1 MTVPRLGLGV
11 LHEPSNPPAA
21 VVDIVFVHGLTGA
34 PANTWLHT
42 ASGMYWPATLLSRDV
57 PNSRILSFG
66 YDADVVKFWNPTSQ
80 NRVGNHALNMLGGLT
95 RLREKSDTENRKVI
109 FVTHSLG
116 GLVTQDC
123 LCSSRSH
130 PEKHLQQISSCT
142 IGIVFLGTPH
152 HGADLAAWA
161 KFGSTIAKTIK
172 HVNSDIVSVL
182 KPGSEMLARV
192 QDGFHGLLRLR
203 RNEESEIAVTCF
215 FEELPLPLVGKVV
228 EMESAILPGYA
239 SYGIHANHMDMTK
252 FDNKDNAGYE
262 SVLGELRRWVKGLQ
276 PALGTAPTF
285 RVKAQKGKSETR
297 PQDHRD
303 DKEAELLETLAS
315 DYKCDKDS
323 ISWRDSTYSRL
334 LWVSA
339 APGCGKSVLSRA
351 LIDERRVC
359 KNPMDST
366 VCYFFFKDGQEQRTH
381 STDALS
387 ALLHQL
393 FENTGLITY
402 ALPSYRNYGKKLR
415 DAFSE
420 LWEILVRSAR
430 DSEVGEIVCVLDP
443 LDECEQNARKQL
455 TEKLVSFLSQI
466 EPHDNPSFA
475 LKFLIT
481 SRPYDDL
488 EQYFQPL
495 SGVSTYL
502 HFDGD
507 DKSQIIGQ
515 EIDLVI
521 DAKIP
526 SIAGDFSDEDRK
538 RISQRLKKMD
548 NRTYLWLF
556 LTIDI
561 IAGSRSKF
569 RKVSSIDSLLSDLP
583 SKISDAYERIL
594 TRSSDEVQ
602 ARILLHLIVA
612 ARRPLS
618 LAEANVALTLATH
631 EGNCTSYKKLDLWP
645 LRSFKS
651 TIENMCGLF
660 VSVRDGK
667 VSLIHQTAREFLVRN
682 TELPELRS
690 GKWQGCLDMATAHG
704 TISQVC
710 LDYLNLDD
718 FASIS
723 QGQLDQDNGAQQ
735 GDKSYCLLDYAA
747 LNWAVHYIS
756 QDNKRAKDS
765 WRAAQNLCNI
775 LLPQQSYWFDIY
787 CDSVDVRSDWTSL
800 GIASLLG
807 LTYVAESFLD
817 EGADINAQGG
827 ECGNALQTASERG
840 RDEVVQMLLDKGADV
855 NAQGG
860 MYGNALQAASER
872 GHDQV
877 VRMLLDKG
885 ADVNA
890 QGGMYGNAL
899 QAASLADHDQVVQ
912 MLLDKGAD
920 VNAQGGRYGNA
931 LQAASS
937 RGHDQV
943 VQMLLDKGA
952 DVNAQGGMYGNA
964 LQAASLADHDQVM
977 LLDKGADVN
986 ARGGR
991 YGNALQAASLR
1002 GHDEVV
1008 QMLLDKGA
1016 DVNAQGGRFGNAL
1029 QAASSR
1035 GDDQVVQMLLDKGA
1049 DVNAQGGR
1057 RGNALQTASS
1067 RGDEEVVQML
1077 LDEGAD
1083 VNAQGGRY
1091 GNALQAASERGHDKV
1106 VRMLLNHNAVVNRKD
1121 I

>member
-1 MTVPRLGLGV
+1 MMTVPRLGVGV

-21 VVDIVFVHGLTGA
+21 VVDIVFVHGLTGE

-66 YDADVVKFWNPTSQ
+66 YDGDVVNFWKPTSQ
-80 NRVGNHALNMLGGLT
+80 NRIGNHALNMLGGLT
-95 RLREKSDTENRKVI
+95 RLRENRTPK
-109 FVTHSLG
+109 TG
-116 GLVTQDC
+116 
-123 LCSSRSH
+123 RSH

-172 HVNSDIVSVL
+172 HVSSDIVSVL

-276 PALGTAPTF
+276 PALGTAPTV
-285 RVKAQKGKSETR
+285 RVKAPTRKPETR
-297 PQDHRD
+297 AQDRRD

-315 DYKCDKDS
+315 DYKSDKDS
-323 ISWRDSTYSRL
+323 ISVRVPGTCEWFFEDDRFLEWRDSTYSRL

-339 APGCGKSVLSRA
+339 GPGCGKSVLSRA

-381 STDALS
+381 GTDALS
-387 ALLHQL
+387 AVLHQL
-393 FENTGLITY
+393 CENTGLIDY

-430 DSEVGEIVCVLDP
+430 DSEVVEIVCVLDA

-455 TEKLVSFLSQI
+455 TEKLVSFFSQM

-488 EQYFQPL
+488 EQNFQPL
-495 SGVSTYL
+495 LGVSTYL

-507 DKSQIIGQ
+507 DKSQRIGQ

-526 SIAGDFSDEDRK
+526 SIAGGFSDEDRK

-561 IAGSRSKF
+561 IAGSRSQF

-594 TRSSDEVQ
+594 TRSPNEGQ

-618 LAEANVALTLATH
+618 LDEANVALTLATPK
-631 EGNCTSYKKLDLWP
+631 GNCTSYKELDLWP
-645 LRSFKS
+645 LHDFKS
-651 TIENMCGLF
+651 TIQNMCGLF

-667 VSLIHQTAREFLVRN
+667 VSLIHQTAREFLIGN

-704 TISQVC
+704 TISQIKTIVPKKEI
-710 LDYLNLDD
+710 NLIVSLTMQLSTGLFTIFHKIVNKPKIHGGLLKTYAIYHYHKKATGLRDI
-718 FASIS
+718 AILSIS
-723 QGQLDQDNGAQQ
+723 L
-735 GDKSYCLLDYAA
+735 
-747 LNWAVHYIS
+747 W
-756 QDNKRAKDS
+756 
-765 WRAAQNLCNI
+765 I
-775 LLPQQSYWFDIY
+775 LTGGLP
-787 CDSVDVRSDWTSL
+787 
-800 GIASLLG
+800 G
-807 LTYVAESFLD
+807 LAWE
-817 EGADINAQGG
+817 
-827 ECGNALQTASERG
+827 
-840 RDEVVQMLLDKGADV
+840 
-855 NAQGG
+855 
-860 MYGNALQAASER
+860 
-872 GHDQV
+872 
-877 VRMLLDKG
+877 
-885 ADVNA
+885 
-890 QGGMYGNAL
+890 
-899 QAASLADHDQVVQ
+899 
-912 MLLDKGAD
+912 
-920 VNAQGGRYGNA
+920 
-931 LQAASS
+931 
-937 RGHDQV
+937 
-943 VQMLLDKGA
+943 
-952 DVNAQGGMYGNA
+952 
-964 LQAASLADHDQVM
+964 
-977 LLDKGADVN
+977 
-986 ARGGR
+986 
-991 YGNALQAASLR
+991 
-1002 GHDEVV
+1002 
-1008 QMLLDKGA
+1008 
-1016 DVNAQGGRFGNAL
+1016 
-1029 QAASSR
+1029 
-1035 GDDQVVQMLLDKGA
+1035 
-1049 DVNAQGGR
+1049 
-1057 RGNALQTASS
+1057 
-1067 RGDEEVVQML
+1067 
-1077 LDEGAD
+1077 
-1083 VNAQGGRY
+1083 
-1091 GNALQAASERGHDKV
+1091 
-1106 VRMLLNHNAVVNRKD
+1106 
-1121 I
+1121 

>member
-1 MTVPRLGLGV
+1 MFRLKKRKALPGKDSGLGGSEHTVNDAKESNRKDTITDAKLRVDSERMTVPRLGVGV

-21 VVDIVFVHGLTGA
+21 VVDIVFVHGLTGE
-34 PANTWLHT
+34 PAKTWLHT
-42 ASGMYWPATLLSRDV
+42 APEMYWPATLLSRDV

-66 YDADVVKFWNPTSQ
+66 YDADVVNFWSPTSQ
-80 NRVGNHALNMLGGLT
+80 NRIGNHALNMLGGLT
-95 RLREKSDTENRKVI
+95 RLREKSDTENRKII

-123 LCSSRSH
+123 LCLSRSH

-142 IGIVFLGTPH
+142 IGIAFLGTPH

-215 FEELPLPLVGKVV
+215 FEELPLPLIGKVV

-276 PALGTAPTF
+276 PALGTAPTV
-285 RVKAQKGKSETR
+285 RVKAQKGKPETR
-297 PQDHRD
+297 QQDRRD

-315 DYKCDKDS
+315 DYKSDKDS
-323 ISWRDSTYSRL
+323 ISVRVPRTCEWFFEDDRFLEWRDSTYSRL

-339 APGCGKSVLSRA
+339 GPGCGKSVLSRA

-381 STDALS
+381 GTDALS
-387 ALLHQL
+387 AVLHQL
-393 FENTGLITY
+393 FENTGLIKY
-402 ALPSYRNYGKKLR
+402 ALRSYWNYGKKLR

-430 DSEVGEIVCVLDP
+430 DSEVGEIVCVLDA

-455 TEKLVSFLSQI
+455 TEKLVSFFSQM

-488 EQYFQPL
+488 EQNFQPL
-495 SGVSTYL
+495 LGVSTYL

-507 DKSQIIGQ
+507 DKSQRIGQ

-526 SIAGDFSDEDRK
+526 SIAGGFSDEDRK

-561 IAGSRSKF
+561 IAGSRSQF

-594 TRSSDEVQ
+594 TRSPDEVQ

-618 LAEANVALTLATH
+618 LDEANVALTLATH

-645 LRSFKS
+645 LHDFKS
-651 TIENMCGLF
+651 TIQNMCGLF

-704 TISQVC
+704 TISQIKTTVTTKEI
-710 LDYLNLDD
+710 NLIV
-718 FASIS
+718 SLTM
-723 QGQLDQDNGAQQ
+723 QLSTGLFTIFHKIVNEPKIHG
-735 GDKSYCLLDYAA
+735 GLLETYA
-747 LNWAVHYIS
+747 
-756 QDNKRAKDS
+756 
-765 WRAAQNLCNI
+765 
-775 LLPQQSYWFDIY
+775 IY
-787 CDSVDVRSDWTSL
+787 
-800 GIASLLG
+800 
-807 LTYVAESFLD
+807 
-817 EGADINAQGG
+817 
-827 ECGNALQTASERG
+827 
-840 RDEVVQMLLDKGADV
+840 
-855 NAQGG
+855 
-860 MYGNALQAASER
+860 
-872 GHDQV
+872 
-877 VRMLLDKG
+877 
-885 ADVNA
+885 
-890 QGGMYGNAL
+890 
-899 QAASLADHDQVVQ
+899 
-912 MLLDKGAD
+912 
-920 VNAQGGRYGNA
+920 
-931 LQAASS
+931 
-937 RGHDQV
+937 
-943 VQMLLDKGA
+943 
-952 DVNAQGGMYGNA
+952 
-964 LQAASLADHDQVM
+964 
-977 LLDKGADVN
+977 
-986 ARGGR
+986 
-991 YGNALQAASLR
+991 
-1002 GHDEVV
+1002 
-1008 QMLLDKGA
+1008 
-1016 DVNAQGGRFGNAL
+1016 
-1029 QAASSR
+1029 
-1035 GDDQVVQMLLDKGA
+1035 
-1049 DVNAQGGR
+1049 
-1057 RGNALQTASS
+1057 
-1067 RGDEEVVQML
+1067 
-1077 LDEGAD
+1077 
-1083 VNAQGGRY
+1083 
-1091 GNALQAASERGHDKV
+1091 
-1106 VRMLLNHNAVVNRKD
+1106 
-1121 I
+1121 

>member
-1 MTVPRLGLGV
+1 MVNDPNSNVAVRMDYTSSAIFQRNYLPRMICYDNQAAYRSVNIRQEEEIQELRDRRDELFQRIRHQFTFIYRAEGHAIYNQYEEAKRAIQKEYDAVTPVQDMRAQLEGDAESLNPILSTSGPVQYVFVGRSRIAKAFFDPPSTHDAESDLDWRVSIVDDMVSLCVRQEGVFRKARRIWRTQDSGLRGSEHTVNDAKESNRKDTVADAKLRVDSETMTVPRLGVGI
-11 LHEPSNPPAA
+11 LHQPSNPPAA
-21 VVDIVFVHGLTGA
+21 VVDILFVHGLTGE

-42 ASGMYWPATLLSRDV
+42 ASGMYWPATLLNRDV

-66 YDADVVKFWNPTSQ
+66 YDADVVSFWSPTSQ
-80 NRVGNHALNMLGGLT
+80 NRIGNHALNMLGGLT
-95 RLREKSDTENRKVI
+95 RLREKSDTENRKII

-123 LCSSRSH
+123 LFQSRSH

-182 KPGSEMLARV
+182 KPGSEILARV

-276 PALGTAPTF
+276 PALGTAPTV
-285 RVKAQKGKSETR
+285 RVKAQKGKPETR
-297 PQDHRD
+297 PQDRRD
-303 DKEAELLETLAS
+303 DQEAELLETLAS
-315 DYKCDKDS
+315 DYKGDKDS
-323 ISWRDSTYSRL
+323 ISVRVPGTCEWFFEDDRFLEWRDSTYSRL

-339 APGCGKSVLSRA
+339 GPGCGKSVLSRA

-381 STDALS
+381 GTDALS
-387 ALLHQL
+387 AVLHQL

-430 DSEVGEIVCVLDP
+430 DSEVGEIVFVLDA

-455 TEKLVSFLSQI
+455 TEKLVSFFSQM

-488 EQYFQPL
+488 EQNFQPL

-507 DKSQIIGQ
+507 ENSQRIGQ
-515 EIDLVI
+515 EINLVI

-569 RKVSSIDSLLSDLP
+569 RKDS
-583 SKISDAYERIL
+583 
-594 TRSSDEVQ
+594 
-602 ARILLHLIVA
+602 
-612 ARRPLS
+612 
-618 LAEANVALTLATH
+618 
-631 EGNCTSYKKLDLWP
+631 C
-645 LRSFKS
+645 
-651 TIENMCGLF
+651 
-660 VSVRDGK
+660 
-667 VSLIHQTAREFLVRN
+667 
-682 TELPELRS
+682 
-690 GKWQGCLDMATAHG
+690 
-704 TISQVC
+704 
-710 LDYLNLDD
+710 
-718 FASIS
+718 
-723 QGQLDQDNGAQQ
+723 
-735 GDKSYCLLDYAA
+735 
-747 LNWAVHYIS
+747 
-756 QDNKRAKDS
+756 
-765 WRAAQNLCNI
+765 
-775 LLPQQSYWFDIY
+775 
-787 CDSVDVRSDWTSL
+787 
-800 GIASLLG
+800 
-807 LTYVAESFLD
+807 
-817 EGADINAQGG
+817 
-827 ECGNALQTASERG
+827 
-840 RDEVVQMLLDKGADV
+840 
-855 NAQGG
+855 
-860 MYGNALQAASER
+860 
-872 GHDQV
+872 
-877 VRMLLDKG
+877 
-885 ADVNA
+885 
-890 QGGMYGNAL
+890 
-899 QAASLADHDQVVQ
+899 
-912 MLLDKGAD
+912 
-920 VNAQGGRYGNA
+920 
-931 LQAASS
+931 
-937 RGHDQV
+937 
-943 VQMLLDKGA
+943 
-952 DVNAQGGMYGNA
+952 
-964 LQAASLADHDQVM
+964 
-977 LLDKGADVN
+977 
-986 ARGGR
+986 
-991 YGNALQAASLR
+991 
-1002 GHDEVV
+1002 
-1008 QMLLDKGA
+1008 
-1016 DVNAQGGRFGNAL
+1016 
-1029 QAASSR
+1029 
-1035 GDDQVVQMLLDKGA
+1035 
-1049 DVNAQGGR
+1049 
-1057 RGNALQTASS
+1057 
-1067 RGDEEVVQML
+1067 
-1077 LDEGAD
+1077 
-1083 VNAQGGRY
+1083 
-1091 GNALQAASERGHDKV
+1091 
-1106 VRMLLNHNAVVNRKD
+1106 
-1121 I
+1121 

>member
-1 MTVPRLGLGV
+1 MFRSKKRKAQPGEDSALRGSDHTVNDAKKSKRNDTIADAKLRVDSEMMTVPRRGVGV

-21 VVDIVFVHGLTGA
+21 VVDIVFVHGLTGE
-34 PANTWLHT
+34 PAKTWLHT
-42 ASGMYWPATLLSRDV
+42 ASGMYWPTTLLSRDV

-66 YDADVVKFWNPTSQ
+66 YDADVVNFWNPTSQ
-80 NRVGNHALNMLGGLT
+80 NRIGNHAVNMLGDLT
-95 RLREKSDTENRKVI
+95 RLREKSDTGNRKVI

-161 KFGSTIAKTIK
+161 KFVSTIAKTIK

-203 RNEESEIAVTCF
+203 TNEGSEIAVTCF
-215 FEELPLPLVGKVV
+215 FEELSLPLVGKVV

-276 PALGTAPTF
+276 PA
-285 RVKAQKGKSETR
+285 QGKPDR
-297 PQDHRD
+297 R
-303 DKEAELLETLAS
+303 DKEEAKLLETLAS
-315 DYKCDKDS
+315 DYKSDKDS
-323 ISWRDSTYSRL
+323 ISVRVPGTCEWFFKDDRFLEWRDSTYSRL
-334 LWVSA
+334 LWVPA
-339 APGCGKSVLSRA
+339 GPGCGKSVLSRA
-351 LIDERRVC
+351 LIDERKVC
-359 KNPMDST
+359 KNSRVST
-366 VCYFFFKDGQEQRTH
+366 ICYFFFKDGQEQRTH
-381 STDALS
+381 GTDALS
-387 ALLHQL
+387 AVLHQL

-420 LWEILVRSAR
+420 LWDILVRSAR
-430 DSEVGEIVCVLDP
+430 DSEVGEIVCVLDA
-443 LDECEQNARKQL
+443 LDECEQDARKQL
-455 TEKLVSFLSQI
+455 IEKLVSFFSQM

-488 EQYFQPL
+488 EQNFQPL
-495 SGVSTYL
+495 SDVSTYL

-507 DKSQIIGQ
+507 NKSQRIGQ

-594 TRSSDEVQ
+594 TRSSDEVH
-602 ARILLHLIVA
+602 ARILLQLIVA

-618 LAEANVALTLATH
+618 LDEANVALTLATH
-631 EGNCTSYKKLDLWP
+631 QGNCTSYKKLELWP

-651 TIENMCGLF
+651 TIQNMCGLF

-690 GKWQGCLDMATAHG
+690 GKWQGCLDMATARG
-704 TISQVC
+704 TISQASYIEAIVPNKEI
-710 LDYLNLDD
+710 NLIV
-718 FASIS
+718 SS
-723 QGQLDQDNGAQQ
+723 TMQLSTGLFTIFHKIVNEPKIHG
-735 GDKSYCLLDYAA
+735 GLLTTYA
-747 LNWAVHYIS
+747 
-756 QDNKRAKDS
+756 
-765 WRAAQNLCNI
+765 
-775 LLPQQSYWFDIY
+775 IY
-787 CDSVDVRSDWTSL
+787 
-800 GIASLLG
+800 
-807 LTYVAESFLD
+807 Y
-817 EGADINAQGG
+817 
-827 ECGNALQTASERG
+827 
-840 RDEVVQMLLDKGADV
+840 
-855 NAQGG
+855 
-860 MYGNALQAASER
+860 Y
-872 GHDQV
+872 H
-877 VRMLLDKG
+877 
-885 ADVNA
+885 
-890 QGGMYGNAL
+890 
-899 QAASLADHDQVVQ
+899 
-912 MLLDKGAD
+912 
-920 VNAQGGRYGNA
+920 
-931 LQAASS
+931 
-937 RGHDQV
+937 
-943 VQMLLDKGA
+943 
-952 DVNAQGGMYGNA
+952 
-964 LQAASLADHDQVM
+964 
-977 LLDKGADVN
+977 
-986 ARGGR
+986 
-991 YGNALQAASLR
+991 
-1002 GHDEVV
+1002 
-1008 QMLLDKGA
+1008 
-1016 DVNAQGGRFGNAL
+1016 
-1029 QAASSR
+1029 
-1035 GDDQVVQMLLDKGA
+1035 
-1049 DVNAQGGR
+1049 
-1057 RGNALQTASS
+1057 
-1067 RGDEEVVQML
+1067 
-1077 LDEGAD
+1077 
-1083 VNAQGGRY
+1083 
-1091 GNALQAASERGHDKV
+1091 
-1106 VRMLLNHNAVVNRKD
+1106 RKATVS
-1121 I
+1121 

>member
-1 MTVPRLGLGV
+1 MTVPRLGVGV

-21 VVDIVFVHGLTGA
+21 VVDIVFVHGLTGE

-42 ASGMYWPATLLSRDV
+42 ASRMYWPATLLSRDV

-66 YDADVVKFWNPTSQ
+66 YDADVINFWTPTSQ
-80 NRVGNHALNMLGGLT
+80 NRIGNHALNLLGGLT
-95 RLREKSDTENRKVI
+95 HLREKSDTENRKVI

-116 GLVTQDC
+116 GLFTQDC
-123 LCSSRSH
+123 LCLSRSH

-152 HGADLAAWA
+152 HGADFAAWA

-239 SYGIHANHMDMTK
+239 SYVIHSLVYGRPLIVQDMTK
-252 FDNKDNAGYE
+252 FDTKDNAGYE

-276 PALGTAPTF
+276 PALSTAPTV
-285 RVKAQKGKSETR
+285 RVKALTRKPETR
-297 PQDHRD
+297 AQDRRD

-315 DYKCDKDS
+315 DYKSDKDS
-323 ISWRDSTYSRL
+323 ISVRVPGTCEWFFEDDRFLEWRDSTYSRL

-339 APGCGKSVLSRA
+339 GPGCGKSVLSRA

-381 STDALS
+381 GTDALS
-387 ALLHQL
+387 AVLHQV

-430 DSEVGEIVCVLDP
+430 DSEVGEIVCVLDA

-455 TEKLVSFLSQI
+455 TEKLVSFFSQT
-466 EPHDNPSFA
+466 EPHDNLSFA

-488 EQYFQPL
+488 EQNFEPL

-507 DKSQIIGQ
+507 DKSQRIGQ
-515 EIDLVI
+515 EINLVI

-526 SIAGDFSDEDRK
+526 SIAGDFSDVDRK

-594 TRSSDEVQ
+594 TRSSDEAQ

-618 LAEANVALTLATH
+618 LDEANVALTLATN
-631 EGNCTSYKKLDLWP
+631 EGNCTSYKKLDLWS
-645 LRSFKS
+645 LRTFKS
-651 TIENMCGLF
+651 AIQNMCGLF

-667 VSLIHQTAREFLVRN
+667 LSLIHQTAREFLVRN
-682 TELPELRS
+682 TKLPELRS
-690 GKWQGCLDMATAHG
+690 CKWQGCLDMATAHG
-704 TISQVC
+704 TVSQVC
-710 LDYLNLDD
+710 LGYLNLDD

-723 QGQLDQDNGAQQ
+723 RGQLDQDCTQQ
-735 GDKSYCLLDYAA
+735 GDKAYCLLDYAA

-756 QDNKRAKDS
+756 QDSKRAKDS
-765 WRAAQNLCNI
+765 GRAAQKLCNI
-775 LLPQQSYWFDIY
+775 LLPQKSYWFEIY
-787 CDSVDVRSDWTSL
+787 CDSVNMRSDWRSDWTSL

-827 ECGNALQTASERG
+827 FH
-840 RDEVVQMLLDKGADV
+840 
-855 NAQGG
+855 
-860 MYGNALQAASER
+860 GNALQAASER

-890 QGGMYGNAL
+890 QGGFHGNAL
-899 QAASLADHDQVVQ
+899 QAASERGHDQVVR

-920 VNAQGGRYGNA
+920 VNAQGGFYGNA
-931 LQAASS
+931 LQAASEE
-937 RGHDQV
+937 GHDQV
-943 VQMLLDKGA
+943 VRMLLDKGA
-952 DVNAQGGMYGNA
+952 DVNAQ
-964 LQAASLADHDQVM
+964 
-977 LLDKGADVN
+977 
-986 ARGGR
+986 
-991 YGNALQAASLR
+991 
-1002 GHDEVV
+1002 
-1008 QMLLDKGA
+1008 
-1016 DVNAQGGRFGNAL
+1016 
-1029 QAASSR
+1029 
-1035 GDDQVVQMLLDKGA
+1035 
-1049 DVNAQGGR
+1049 
-1057 RGNALQTASS
+1057 
-1067 RGDEEVVQML
+1067 
-1077 LDEGAD
+1077 
-1083 VNAQGGRY
+1083 
-1091 GNALQAASERGHDKV
+1091 
-1106 VRMLLNHNAVVNRKD
+1106 
-1121 I
+1121 

>member
-1 MTVPRLGLGV
+1 MAGISAQIRPGRNLAVQDQDLDSSGDGALEEQDGNQGSLSTPSTSVAGPEAGCSTLV
-11 LHEPSNPPAA
+11 QKNKHDTPNTFPSNRNTLSSTPGKRTCGLEGGNCE
-21 VVDIVFVHGLTGA
+21 GLTPDPLTDGNKKNSWHVQKA
-34 PANTWLHT
+34 EADDKEEDGEKHTGDGDKETTPLLGFTKKRGSSTVEGKFVSKRYGKRRRCSSPILVVQDQNHDTQADGTSPESKGVKTKIHRATIPPSPASHT
-42 ASGMYWPATLLSRDV
+42 ATSPPTLEQAWEQDDEAQVEELEWGV
-57 PNSRILSFG
+57 KKIL
-66 YDADVVKFWNPTSQ
+66 DKKET
-80 NRVGNHALNMLGGLT
+80 M
-95 RLREKSDTENRKVI
+95 
-109 FVTHSLG
+109 
-116 GLVTQDC
+116 
-123 LCSSRSH
+123 SH

-203 RNEESEIAVTCF
+203 MNEESEIAVTCF
-215 FEELPLPLVGKVV
+215 FEELSLPLVGKVV

-276 PALGTAPTF
+276 PA
-285 RVKAQKGKSETR
+285 QGKPDR
-297 PQDHRD
+297 R
-303 DKEAELLETLAS
+303 DKEEAKLLETLAS
-315 DYKCDKDS
+315 DYKSDKDS
-323 ISWRDSTYSRL
+323 ISVRVPGTCEWFFKDDRFLEWRDSTYSRL

-339 APGCGKSVLSRA
+339 GPGCGKSVLSRA
-351 LIDERRVC
+351 LIDERKVC
-359 KNPMDST
+359 KNSRVST
-366 VCYFFFKDGQEQRTH
+366 ICYFFFKDGQEQRTH
-381 STDALS
+381 GTDALS
-387 ALLHQL
+387 AVLHQL

-420 LWEILVRSAR
+420 LWDILVRSAR
-430 DSEVGEIVCVLDP
+430 DSEVGEIVCVLDA

-455 TEKLVSFLSQI
+455 IEKLVSFFSQM

-488 EQYFQPL
+488 EQNFQPL
-495 SGVSTYL
+495 SDVSTYL

-507 DKSQIIGQ
+507 NKSQRIGQ

-594 TRSSDEVQ
+594 TRSSDEVH
-602 ARILLHLIVA
+602 ARILLQLIVA

-618 LAEANVALTLATH
+618 LDEANVALTLATH
-631 EGNCTSYKKLDLWP
+631 QGNCTSYKKLDLWP

-651 TIENMCGLF
+651 TIQNMCGLF

-682 TELPELRS
+682 TELPELGYALTILTLMTLLVYPEAS
-690 GKWQGCLDMATAHG
+690 YIEAIVPNKEINLIVSTTMQLSTGLFTIFHKIVNEPKIHGGLLKTYAIYYYHKKATG
-704 TISQVC
+704 
-710 LDYLNLDD
+710 L
-718 FASIS
+718 
-723 QGQLDQDNGAQQ
+723 
-735 GDKSYCLLDYAA
+735 
-747 LNWAVHYIS
+747 
-756 QDNKRAKDS
+756 R
-765 WRAAQNLCNI
+765 
-775 LLPQQSYWFDIY
+775 DI
-787 CDSVDVRSDWTSL
+787 
-800 GIASLLG
+800 
-807 LTYVAESFLD
+807 D

-827 ECGNALQTASERG
+827 R
-840 RDEVVQMLLDKGADV
+840 
-855 NAQGG
+855 
-860 MYGNALQAASER
+860 YGNALQAASER

-890 QGGMYGNAL
+890 QGGEYGNAL
-899 QAASLADHDQVVQ
+899 YAASERGHDQVVR

-931 LQAASS
+931 LYAASS
-937 RGHDQV
+937 RGRDQV
-943 VQMLLDKGA
+943 VRMLLDKGA
-952 DVNAQGGMYGNA
+952 DVDAQGG
-964 LQAASLADHDQVM
+964 
-977 LLDKGADVN
+977 
-986 ARGGR
+986 
-991 YGNALQAASLR
+991 
-1002 GHDEVV
+1002 
-1008 QMLLDKGA
+1008 
-1016 DVNAQGGRFGNAL
+1016 
-1029 QAASSR
+1029 
-1035 GDDQVVQMLLDKGA
+1035 
-1049 DVNAQGGR
+1049 
-1057 RGNALQTASS
+1057 
-1067 RGDEEVVQML
+1067 
-1077 LDEGAD
+1077 
-1083 VNAQGGRY
+1083 
-1091 GNALQAASERGHDKV
+1091 
-1106 VRMLLNHNAVVNRKD
+1106 
-1121 I
+1121 